1 MKRPR
6 GGLPHYAHELITVF
20 VGSQI
25 KHDIIYTR
33 ANRKKVDDWL
43 QCAVKFYRT
52 SGVKRRSSSARH
64 RTIAVLQK
72 HELEMR
78 RIIEMIVSFEG
89 ILTPPPSTK
98 RSSKTA
104 AASSSLRR
112 KGSSSSMARPPR
124 RATEKKGVQA
134 SASVTSAMS
143 QGEILARFQ
152 GMLDRI
158 YQDVN
163 AQAATRSL
171 SGSNKKAKEDGTA
184 S

>member
-6 GGLPHYAHELITVF
+6 GGLPHYVHELITVF

-43 QCAVKFYRT
+43 QSVVKFYRS

-89 ILTPPPSTK
+89 ILTPPPSTT

-104 AASSSLRR
+104 AASSSRR
-112 KGSSSSMARPPR
+112 KGSILVRPPR
-124 RATEKKGVQA
+124 RATEKKGAQA
-134 SASVTSAMS
+134 SACKTSATS
-143 QGEILARFQ
+143 QGEILACFQ
-152 GMLDRI
+152 SMLDRI

-171 SGSNKKAKEDGTA
+171 SGSNKKAKEDTT

>member
-6 GGLPHYAHELITVF
+6 GGLPHYVHEMITVV

-43 QCAVKFYRT
+43 QSVVKFYRT

-89 ILTPPPSTK
+89 ILTPPPSAK
-98 RSSKTA
+98 PRSSKTA
-104 AASSSLRR
+104 AASSSSRR
-112 KGSSSSMARPPR
+112 KGSSSMARPPR
-124 RATEKKGVQA
+124 RATEKKGVPA

-163 AQAATRSL
+163 AQAATRLL
-171 SGSNKKAKEDGTA
+171 SSSNKKVKEDTT

>member
-1 MKRPR
+1 MKRHR

-43 QCAVKFYRT
+43 QSVVTFYR
-52 SGVKRRSSSARH
+52 SRGGVKRRTSSALH

-72 HELEMR
+72 NELELR

-89 ILTPPPSTK
+89 ILTPPPCTK
-98 RSSKTA
+98 LSNKT
-104 AASSSLRR
+104 ASSSSSCR
-112 KGSSSSMARPPR
+112 KGRILVRPPR
-124 RATEKKGVQA
+124 RATEKKGAQA
-134 SASVTSAMS
+134 SACKTSATS

-158 YQDVN
+158 CQDVN
-163 AQAATRSL
+163 TQAAARSL